1 MLMKQKRFLLAIILI
16 IIIFSGCLNY
26 EQVSVIKTDNTGEM
40 FIHYWSKL
48 KTPYDTLFVDQI
60 GFYNPDSMK
69 NQFDSSFIKIKNV
82 EVYNDF
88 SDSTIHG
95 KIEFAYND
103 INRLNELMLFNGT
116 EISIKEGGDGLKTF
130 SQYLPS
136 IITGFGLNTKKLNI
150 QLVYYLPGKI
160 INHNAN
166 DLTSNKLTWNFNVNN
181 ISSGYL
187 LNATF
192 RPYKLKETPQWILYT
207 TLAVLIIVFGF
218 LFKKRKS

>member
-1 MLMKQKRFLLAIILI
+1 MTLKRFYPIFLI
-16 IIIFSGCLNY
+16 FTIFFTGCLNY

-48 KTPYDTLFVDQI
+48 RSPNDTLLINQI
-60 GFYNPDSMK
+60 GFYNADSMK
-69 NQFDSSFIKIKNV
+69 NQFDSSFIVIKNV

-88 SDSTIHG
+88 ADSTIHG
-95 KIEFAYND
+95 KIEFSYSD
-103 INRLNELMLFNGT
+103 INRLNELTLFKGT

-136 IITGFGLNTKKLNI
+136 IITGFGLNTKELNI
-150 QLVYYLPGKI
+150 SLVYYLPGQV

-166 DLTSNKLTWNFNVNN
+166 DLSRNKLTWNFDVNN

-192 RPYKLKETPQWILYT
+192 RPYKLKETPEWILYT
-207 TLAVLIIVFGF
+207 TLGVLIIVFGF